1 MVTILP
7 ALSNPH
13 VGARA
18 GVARLAPTAREGG
31 HDCRRFGPGRSAV
44 TRTCSRGRGLGP
56 RAPRPGCRCLGH
68 DDRAPWPSRLM
79 AAIGTD
85 ERPLVNPVTGE
96 RIVFRKRAGDTAG
109 ELLEFTLYL
118 APSGFI
124 AAEHVHPNQEER
136 FEVAGA
142 PVMFKVAG
150 KERLYQPGEVAS
162 VPAGVPHVWWNPST
176 TESVTLVQ
184 FRPALDTETFF
195 ETFFGL
201 AADGKVGKNG
211 LPNPLQMLVLG
222 HAFRREMALPHPMQ
236 SIAGPIAA
244 VLAPVGRLLGYLP
257 RYDKYS
263 GPRETSK

>member
-31 HDCRRFGPGRSAV
+31 HDCRRFGPGRAV
-44 TRTCSRGRGLGP
+44 VSRAWSRGRGLAP
-56 RAPRPGCRCLGH
+56 RAPRPGGRCLGH
-68 DDRAPWPSRLM
+68 DDRAPWPGRLM

-136 FEVAGA
+136 FGVAGA

-162 VPAGVPHVWWNPST
+162 VPTGVPHVWRHPST
-176 TESVTLVQ
+176 TEATTLVQ

-201 AADGKVGKNG
+201 AADGKVGRNG
-211 LPNPLQMLVLG
+211 LPNPLQMLVL
-222 HAFRREMALPHPMQ
+222 ARDYRREMQ
-236 SIAGPIAA
+236 
-244 VLAPVGRLLGYLP
+244 APVPANWVIGPLAMLVAPLARALGYRG
-257 RYDKYS
+257 RYE
-263 GPRETSK
+263 R